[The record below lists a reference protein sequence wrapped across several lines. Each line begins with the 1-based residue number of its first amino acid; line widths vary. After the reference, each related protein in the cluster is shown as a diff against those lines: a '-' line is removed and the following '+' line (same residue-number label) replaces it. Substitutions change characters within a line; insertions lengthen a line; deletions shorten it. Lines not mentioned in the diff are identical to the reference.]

1 MNEADTRAEC
11 IDPLLQQSGWDED
24 AKAHISREYPIT
36 NKQGRRGTRRYLKA
50 DYILS
55 YKNVKLAVIE
65 AKRDETPA
73 SDGVAQAKQY
83 AEKLGLDYA
92 YATNGREIYQIC
104 MKSGD
109 EGPVSAFPTPNAL
122 WDMVH
127 QERNLWRDKF
137 NQVPFETGGS
147 AHMPRFYQEIAVN
160 RTMEA
165 IANKKTR
172 LLLTLATGSG
182 KTYIAFQIA
191 WKLFQTRWN
200 IQWDGSRRPR
210 ILFLV
215 DRNILADQ
223 AFNAFSAFADDA
235 LVRISPNDIRTKG
248 RVPINGSVFFTIF
261 QTFMSGV
268 DSEENLTPYFGEYP
282 ADFFDFIIIDECH
295 RGGANDDSRW
305 RGILEYFSPA
315 VQLGLTATPKNDEN
329 ANTYRYFGNPL
340 YVYSLRE
347 GIDDGY
353 LVPYRVRRTTTT
365 IDSYIY
371 APDDAVIAGEID
383 RRKEYEEKDF
393 SNRKIEINLRN
404 KKRVEIL
411 LNAINQNE
419 KCIVFCADQNHART
433 IRDLINQQA
442 QSNDPNY
449 CHRVTADDD
458 LGDQHLRDFQDNE
471 KSIPTILTTSRKL
484 STGVDATNI
493 RNIVLFRRVK
503 SLIEFKQI
511 IGRGT
516 RLHGGKAYFT
526 LYDFVGAYQHFLDP
540 EWDGDPEDIKSISE
554 PGAYP
559 PMPSQSTSLKERTE
573 HIEAGAK
580 EKSQM
585 IKIALADGKER
596 EIQHTMKTL
605 FWSSEGAPISA
616 EEFLQ
621 LIFGALPRFY
631 TTEQELCALWS
642 QPSSRNKLLVGLEA
656 AGFSGEDLRALQKLV
671 NAEKSDLFDV
681 LEYISFASPP
691 ITREQRVNRVKA
703 RISRDLDPNQQDF
716 VNFVLSKYIDAGV
729 DELEQD
735 KMPAL
740 LELKY
745 GSTTDAKRLLGSME
759 RIRALFVAFQKHL
772 YSYQPT

>member
-1 MNEADTRAEC
+1 MAAYRNAGASETIPMNEADTRAEC

-104 MKSGD
+104 MKSGA
-109 EGPVSAFPTPNAL
+109 EGPVPAFPTPNAL

-248 RVPINGSVFFTIF
+248 RVPTNGSVFFTIF

-305 RGILEYFSPA
+305 RRILEYFSPA
-315 VQLGLTATPKNDEN
+315 VQLGLTATPK
-329 ANTYRYFGNPL
+329 
-340 YVYSLRE
+340 
-347 GIDDGY
+347 
-353 LVPYRVRRTTTT
+353 
-365 IDSYIY
+365 
-371 APDDAVIAGEID
+371 
-383 RRKEYEEKDF
+383 
-393 SNRKIEINLRN
+393 
-404 KKRVEIL
+404 KR
-411 LNAINQNE
+411 
-419 KCIVFCADQNHART
+419 
-433 IRDLINQQA
+433 
-442 QSNDPNY
+442 
-449 CHRVTADDD
+449 
-458 LGDQHLRDFQDNE
+458 
-471 KSIPTILTTSRKL
+471 
-484 STGVDATNI
+484 
-493 RNIVLFRRVK
+493 
-503 SLIEFKQI
+503 
-511 IGRGT
+511 
-516 RLHGGKAYFT
+516 
-526 LYDFVGAYQHFLDP
+526 
-540 EWDGDPEDIKSISE
+540 
-554 PGAYP
+554 
-559 PMPSQSTSLKERTE
+559 
-573 HIEAGAK
+573 
-580 EKSQM
+580 
-585 IKIALADGKER
+585 
-596 EIQHTMKTL
+596 
-605 FWSSEGAPISA
+605 
-616 EEFLQ
+616 
-621 LIFGALPRFY
+621 
-631 TTEQELCALWS
+631 
-642 QPSSRNKLLVGLEA
+642 
-656 AGFSGEDLRALQKLV
+656 
-671 NAEKSDLFDV
+671 
-681 LEYISFASPP
+681 
-691 ITREQRVNRVKA
+691 
-703 RISRDLDPNQQDF
+703 
-716 VNFVLSKYIDAGV
+716 
-729 DELEQD
+729 
-735 KMPAL
+735 
-740 LELKY
+740 
-745 GSTTDAKRLLGSME
+745 
-759 RIRALFVAFQKHL
+759 
-772 YSYQPT
+772 